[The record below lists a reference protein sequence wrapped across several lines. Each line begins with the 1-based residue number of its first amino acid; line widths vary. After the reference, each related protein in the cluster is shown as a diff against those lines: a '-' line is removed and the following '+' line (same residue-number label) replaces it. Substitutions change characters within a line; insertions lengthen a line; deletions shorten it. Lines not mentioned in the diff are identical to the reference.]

1 MHAHAGD
8 AAHLLKALG
17 NEQRLLILC
26 NLLARPL
33 SVGELNERLE
43 LSQSALSQHLALL
56 REGGLVDTRREAQSI
71 FYSLPPGPVTRI
83 MALLQDIYCS
93 VPPAPEDRKPAPRP
107 ARDDHVAANR
117 WPGQLTLLAAFL
129 GALAIGLS
137 LGLLGSGGSILTV
150 PVLHYLLQQ
159 PEQVA
164 IGGSLLVVGL
174 IAAAACLPYAVARQ
188 VDWRN
193 VLWFGLPGMLG
204 AWLGASLARWVPGP
218 AQLALFAVVMLVA
231 AWRMLRSTPVATG
244 DHKPH
249 PLAIVAGGTAVGAL
263 SGLVGVGGG
272 FLIVPALVL
281 LAGVPMT
288 SAVGTS
294 LAVIAMNSFTGF
306 GKYLQVLEAKGV
318 ALDWRTL
325 LLIAA
330 IGVVGSFAGN
340 RLGRRLPQSS
350 LRRLFGLFLVVM
362 GIFVAAD
369 AGPRLLH

>member
-1 MHAHAGD
+1 M
-8 AAHLLKALG
+8 
-17 NEQRLLILC
+17 
-26 NLLARPL
+26 
-33 SVGELNERLE
+33 
-43 LSQSALSQHLALL
+43 
-56 REGGLVDTRREAQSI
+56 
-71 FYSLPPGPVTRI
+71 
-83 MALLQDIYCS
+83 
-93 VPPAPEDRKPAPRP
+93 
-107 ARDDHVAANR
+107 
-117 WPGQLTLLAAFL
+117 LAAFL
-129 GALAIGLS
+129 GALAIGIS

-174 IAAAACLPYAVARQ
+174 IAAAACVPYAVARQ

-204 AWLGASLARWVPGP
+204 AWLGASLARWIPGP

-231 AWRMLRSTPVATG
+231 AWRMLRSAPVATG
-244 DHKPH
+244 ANESQPH
-249 PLAIVAGGTAVGAL
+249 PFVIIAGGTAVGAL

-281 LAGVPMT
+281 LAGVPMS

-306 GKYLQVLEAKGV
+306 GKYQQVLEDKGL
-318 ALDWRTL
+318 ALDWHAL

-340 RLGRRLPQSS
+340 RLGRRLPQST

-362 GIFVAAD
+362 GLFVAAD